1 MPRLIR
7 QILDASDLPIAELCA
22 ARLDGEVYSVDECF
36 AAVDE
41 VHTRVVRALAV
52 AAIAPNGAIAE
63 LATAIWI
70 YGVSASPPK
79 RHRFC
84 RDVAKRAR
92 TPQSNRYIVR
102 ECIVRHGDV
111 QQIAGLPV
119 MTPLR
124 TAVDL
129 LRISPTFGADEAR
142 DLRQLLELDGLSLVD
157 CRTSLTAR
165 PATGGTNR
173 ALDRL
178 SEWLPTC

>member
-7 QILDASDLPIAELCA
+7 QVLDASDLPIAELCA

-52 AAIAPNGAIAE
+52 STIAPNGAIAE

-102 ECIVRHGDV
+102 ECIVRQGDV

-124 TAVDL
+124 TAADL
-129 LRISPTFGADEAR
+129 LRISPKFGVEEAR
-142 DLRQLLELDGLSLVD
+142 VLSELFELGGVSLADCLSK
-157 CRTSLTAR
+157 LTAR

-173 ALDRL
+173 ALERL
-178 SEWLPTC
+178 REWFPAC